1 MRPIRRLSLFNGR
14 LHQQRPKR
22 QVTSLRIANV
32 TQDMEGL
39 NASFESARPFA
50 IYDAIRDAWT
60 FVQAAGFEES
70 PTRSEDTGAKVMTAL
85 GKDSGVRQLPARIL
99 SGNRR
104 AFGGHICHC
113 QNSLNRRNL

>member
-22 QVTSLRIANV
+22 QVTTLRIANV

-60 FVQAAGFEES
+60 FVQAAGFEDISDEIGRH
-70 PTRSEDTGAKVMTAL
+70 RSEGDDCTGK
-85 GKDSGVRQLPARIL
+85 G
-99 SGNRR
+99 
-104 AFGGHICHC
+104 
-113 QNSLNRRNL
+113 